1 MTEDSARQ
9 AISDAGERIGL
20 QVMGLLLIIAAMSVV
35 GLWTLDTY
43 AVSGE
48 SLFAVYLSMD
58 LICFAMITY
67 VYRTTKGG
75 DEIGRIPMIA
85 GCAMLMI
92 LIFAGFSI

>member
-48 SLFAVYLSMD
+48 SLFAV
-58 LICFAMITY
+58 
-67 VYRTTKGG
+67 
-75 DEIGRIPMIA
+75 
-85 GCAMLMI
+85 
-92 LIFAGFSI
+92 